1 MPLSC
6 CRKPNGWFSKCA
18 TWMGGPLKKFVTPWQ
33 FLRLIREYCSIGR
46 GQKYVVFLKI
56 IIRIQEGQ
64 IVTQAELTCKELTEL
79 ITDYLEERLPQTE
92 RARLEQHLSICPS
105 CVIYLEQMRLTIKAL
120 GAKSTVEIPQAI
132 ESDLLQAFRTWK
144 NSR

>member
-1 MPLSC
+1 
-6 CRKPNGWFSKCA
+6 
-18 TWMGGPLKKFVTPWQ
+18 
-33 FLRLIREYCSIGR
+33 
-46 GQKYVVFLKI
+46 VVFLKI
-56 IIRIQEGQ
+56 IIRIQGAERKRDSAQ
-64 IVTQAELTCKELTEL
+64 PQEKEIVTQAELTCKELTEL

-120 GAKSTVEIPQAI
+120 GAKSPVEIPQAI
-132 ESDLLQAFRTWK
+132 ESDLLQAFRSWK